1 MIDVKE
7 VEEPKTIP
15 IIGSIEGMYTV
26 FKHLFQKPV
35 TVQYPEH
42 KEDQGDR
49 FRFRIYLS
57 TDDCVGCTLCEQVCP
72 NLTITMVN
80 LDKENPRNK
89 RKIYPSVNFGTCTVC
104 RNCEEI
110 CPTDAIYLKDVFETA
125 RTKNSFFY
133 SPTELEKNEDEVR
146 R

>member
-1 MIDVKE
+1 MIEVKE
-7 VEEPKTIP
+7 VEEPRRIP
-15 IIGSIEGMYTV
+15 IIGSIGGMYTV
-26 FKHLFQKPV
+26 FKHLFKKPV
-35 TVQYPEH
+35 TVQYPEE
-42 KEDQGDR
+42 KENQGDR

-72 NLTITMVN
+72 NLTITMVS

-89 RKIYPSVNFGTCTVC
+89 RKIYPAVNFGTCTVC

-110 CPTDAIYLKDVFETA
+110 CPTDAIYLKDVFETS